1 MFFKVVGLDD
11 NLDIFF
17 CWEEFTLAQARQAGG
32 FYAGQ
37 VARAMPG
44 RRGRGGASMPGRFAE
59 TVGLDSFEQKNSRL
73 AGMQL
78 RGNIPQFNFPC
89 YQYI

>member
-1 MFFKVVGLDD
+1 MLGRWRGL
-11 NLDIFF
+11 
-17 CWEEFTLAQARQAGG
+17 CRAGA
-32 FYAGQ
+32 AG
-37 VARAMPG
+37 VE
-44 RRGRGGASMPGRFAE
+44 ASMPGRFAE
-59 TVGLDSFEQKNSRL
+59 TVGLDDSFEQKNSWFRRRL